1 LRRLAIEFP
10 VGALGRFGETTQ
22 FEKIKWMEVLHFLEL
37 NREVAV
43 IVRVEFKEPGTKME
57 DLVHEDERRISHL
70 ELLQR
75 EKNGVCTYFM
85 RMKTEQDSGS
95 DHGKVVVKTGVLR
108 TGVQRTGGYLS
119 TPYEISEGK
128 ARATYLG
135 DTKQMRR
142 FLQSVDNL
150 GVPYRVVSIE
160 DARFSWKTLL
170 DRLTAKQRRIL
181 VLAYRLGYYDVPKK
195 VGVEQLARTAH
206 LAPSTLD
213 VGLRRGERRLLA
225 SVLSEV

>member
-10 VGALGRFGETTQ
+10 VGALGKFGETTQ

-37 NREVAV
+37 DKEVAV
-43 IVRVEFKEPGTKME
+43 IIRVEFKEPGTRME
-57 DLVHEDERRISHL
+57 DLVREEEHRISHL

-85 RMKTEQDSGS
+85 RMNTGQSPGS
-95 DHGKVVVKTGVLR
+95 NHGKVAAKRGVLR
-108 TGVQRTGGYLS
+108 TGVQKTGGYLS

-135 DTKQMRR
+135 DKKQLKR
-142 FLQSVDNL
+142 FLQSVDKL
-150 GVPYRVVSIE
+150 GVPYRVVSLE
-160 DARFSWKTLL
+160 DARFSWKTPL

-181 VLAYRLGYYDVPKK
+181 VLAYRLGYYDIPKK
-195 VGVEQLARTAH
+195 IGVGQLAKTAH
-206 LAPSTLD
+206 LAASTLN

-225 SVLSEV
+225 ALLSEV

>member
-1 LRRLAIEFP
+1 VRRLAIEFP
-10 VGALGRFGETTQ
+10 VKALGRFGETTQ

-37 NREVAV
+37 DKEAAV
-43 IVRVEFKEPGTKME
+43 IVRVEFNEPGTRME
-57 DLVHEDERRISHL
+57 DLVREKERRISQL

-85 RMKTEQDSGS
+85 RMKTGQSSGKNR
-95 DHGKVVVKTGVLR
+95 GKAVAKTGFLR

-135 DTKQMRR
+135 DTKQLRR
-142 FLQSVDNL
+142 FLTSVDKL

-160 DARFSWKTLL
+160 DARFPWKTPL

-181 VLAYRLGYYDVPKK
+181 VTAYRLGYYEIPKK
-195 VGVEQLARTAH
+195 IGVVQLAKATH
-206 LAPSTLD
+206 LAASTLD
-213 VGLRRGERRLLA
+213 VDLRRGERRLLA
-225 SVLSEV
+225 TVLGET